1 MTLPRDGQENRRC
14 LHNIKTTSRTQEG
27 GYVEGGSQSIH
38 QPRIEVSAKVERKE
52 RERKRNQDSIE
63 RERDSERAASS
74 RSKSQR
80 QRLFSGIRI
89 KWNMEREMRK
99 NRASKVYEIKKLGN
113 FFSDL

>member
-52 RERKRNQDSIE
+52 REKEKRGQYRKEKEIVREQPAAGQRVNGKDCSLAFVLSGTW
-63 RERDSERAASS
+63 RER
-74 RSKSQR
+74 
-80 QRLFSGIRI
+80 
-89 KWNMEREMRK
+89 
-99 NRASKVYEIKKLGN
+99 
-113 FFSDL
+113 